1 MWRTGSTGALTNLL
15 AEDVAF
21 FRRSGERES
30 LSAFTGRVD
39 VGKLQAILREERGP
53 EGPPACYV
61 RVLARCTRL

>member
-39 VGKLQAILREERGP
+39 DGKLQAILREER
-53 EGPPACYV
+53 CS
-61 RVLARCTRL
+61 RR